1 MIELSKKKEYN
12 ICLKSVN
19 SYYHLLFTTKT
30 KNKDSYC
37 TMNILYLLKSRVKL
51 TFTISISISKLRR
64 SCISVATSISSMW
77 SNVRVVIIAS
87 CMYVPVTYLI
97 PAIFNFVLRSG
108 AVQYCGIL
116 ASLIC
121 ALVSLTPTPLMLFLL
136 NQSCMLIQQETKV
149 ELENNINQELESGE
163 QEIVDLKDQASKI
176 IDDFNDLT
184 RAWSPMIAVTFATEC
199 VLLISAGFA
208 LSHWKPLNKDSNPHE
223 TYLFIRDY
231 FMIFMLVYCAL
242 YILCVSW
249 FAEQTHEGVKEFGSK
264 VR

>member
-1 MIELSKKKEYN
+1 
-12 ICLKSVN
+12 
-19 SYYHLLFTTKT
+19 
-30 KNKDSYC
+30 
-37 TMNILYLLKSRVKL
+37 
-51 TFTISISISKLRR
+51 
-64 SCISVATSISSMW
+64 MW
-77 SNVRVVIIAS
+77 SNLWVVFSAS
-87 CMYVPVTYLI
+87 CTFVPLAYLI
-97 PAIFNFVLRSG
+97 TAIFNFVLRSG

-149 ELENNINQELESGE
+149 ELENNVNQELESGE
-163 QEIVDLKDQASKI
+163 QEMVDIKDRASKI

-208 LSHWKPLNKDSNPHE
+208 LSHLKPLNEDSNANLHE
-223 TYLFIRDY
+223 YYLFIRDY
-231 FMIFMLVYCAL
+231 FMIFMLWYCVS

-249 FAEQTHEGVKEFGSK
+249 FAELTHQGVKEFGSK